1 MSGERSQG
9 FTAGSIPQ
17 AYDRFMAA
25 QLFEPWARE
34 LVGRAALTRGGSVL
48 DVATGPGTVAR
59 LAASALGPDGRVVA
73 SDISAAMLAVAA
85 SKPAGPAWAPIEY
98 LESSAAAL
106 GFPEGSFDAVLCQQG
121 LQFFPDRP
129 GAVREMCRVTR
140 RDGIVLVSTW
150 ASERP
155 LGLFGPMT
163 EVLQEVGMDEP
174 YPRAFDAQ
182 TYSLN
187 AADLRR
193 LLSEADLREAA
204 VETVEL
210 EAVWHNEAD
219 AVATLM
225 GTPYAPGVAALPAD
239 VQQRVRDLLAA
250 RLGPAPDGTFTIR
263 TTSHIGRGV
272 K

>member
-1 MSGERSQG
+1 MSERRSRG

-34 LVGRAALTRGGSVL
+34 LVDRAGLTRGSSVL

-59 LAASALGPDGRVVA
+59 LAASVVGPGGRVVA

-85 SKPAGPAWAPIEY
+85 GKPAGPGWAPIEY
-98 LESSAAAL
+98 LESPAAAI
-106 GFPEGSFDAVLCQQG
+106 GFPEGTFDAVLCQQG
-121 LQFFPDRP
+121 LQFFPDRA
-129 GAVREMCRVTR
+129 GAVREMGRVTR
-140 RDGIVLVSTW
+140 RDGIVLLSTW

-163 EVLQEVGMDEP
+163 DVLKEVGMDEP

-182 TYSLN
+182 SYSLS
-187 AADLRR
+187 AAELRR
-193 LLSEADLREAA
+193 LLSETGLREAT

-210 EAVWHNEAD
+210 EAVWHSEDD

-225 GTPYAPGVAALPAD
+225 GTPYAPGVTALPAD
-239 VQQRVRDLLAA
+239 VQRRIRELLAA
-250 RLGPAPDGTFTIR
+250 RLGQAPDGTFTIR
-263 TTSHIGRGV
+263 TASHIGRGV